1 MKDFANSEIIW
12 ELGDITANMYRMGW
26 NERNGG
32 NISWLLDEEAI
43 QDYIDPG
50 AVKRTIP
57 LAFDA
62 GELNGRIFLVTGT
75 GKYFKNIKRSP
86 EKNVGVVRIAAGGK
100 ELEVL
105 WGFEGGA
112 RPTSELPTHL
122 MNHMA
127 RLRVD
132 PKHRVVMH
140 CHPVNVIAMTFVH
153 EQDDREFTLSL
164 WGTCTECVLVFY
176 DGVGIV
182 PWMPA
187 GTNAIAEATAEKLK
201 DRRIVVWGQHGIFGT
216 GRDLDEAFGLIETV
230 EKAAEIYMKTASLPK
245 VNCLPKEQLLDVARV
260 YGVTPR
266 EEFLLDSSEVR

>member
-1 MKDFANSEIIW
+1 MKDFKESSVIT
-12 ELGDITANMYRMGW
+12 ELGDITSNMYRMGW

-32 NISWLLDEEAI
+32 NISWILEEDDI
-43 QDYIDPG
+43 RDYINPENVLRKFKLD
-50 AVKRTIP
+50 
-57 LAFDA
+57 FDA
-62 GELNGRIFLVTGT
+62 SELKGRILLVTGT
-75 GKYFKNIKRSP
+75 GKYFKNIQKTP
-86 EKNVGVVRIAAGGK
+86 EENVGIMKIAEDGK
-100 ELEVL
+100 TLELL
-105 WGFEGGA
+105 WGYELGA

-122 MNHMA
+122 MNHIA
-127 RLRVD
+127 RLQVD
-132 PKHRVVMH
+132 PNHRIVMH
-140 CHPVNVIAMTFVH
+140 CHPVNTIAMTFIH

-230 EKAAEIYMKTASLPK
+230 EKAAEIYMKTAPLPK
-245 VNCLPKEQLLDVARV
+245 VNSLPKEQLLNVARV

-266 EEFLLDSSEVR
+266 AGYLD